1 MELFDLERKIKNN
14 IEVSKIKQNLLEGF
28 LNELQKIGD
37 GKGKNSFENRET
49 IGDKNSFGNRDTIG
63 DKNSF
68 ENRDTIGDENTF
80 EKINTIANED
90 VDRDEN
96 IIGDRGNMLEGEFRK
111 EGEIYEV
118 DEIGDDEKYV
128 FLTRLSDKAQM
139 QEFDISNKLYNEL
152 LNCKNEEL
160 KVVFHNG
167 EYKIIT

>member
-37 GKGKNSFENRET
+37 GKIKNNIEGSKIKQNLLEGFLNELQKIGDGKGKNSF
-49 IGDKNSFGNRDTIG
+49 
-63 DKNSF
+63 
-68 ENRDTIGDENTF
+68 
-80 EKINTIANED
+80 
-90 VDRDEN
+90 
-96 IIGDRGNMLEGEFRK
+96 GDRENMLESEFRK

-167 EYKIIT
+167 DYKIIT

>member
-37 GKGKNSFENRET
+37 EKG
-49 IGDKNSFGNRDTIG
+49 KNSFGNRDTIG

-68 ENRDTIGDENTF
+68 ENRDTIGDENTI

-90 VDRDEN
+90 IDRDED
-96 IIGDRGNMLEGEFRK
+96 IVGDRENMLESEFRK

-167 EYKIIT
+167 EYKIIA

>member
-37 GKGKNSFENRET
+37 GKGKNSF
-49 IGDKNSFGNRDTIG
+49 G
-63 DKNSF
+63 
-68 ENRDTIGDENTF
+68 NRDTIGDENSFEKINTIANEDTF

-90 VDRDEN
+90 IDKDEN
-96 IIGDRGNMLEGEFRK
+96 IIGDRENMLESEFRK

-152 LNCKNEEL
+152 LNCKNDEL

>member
-14 IEVSKIKQNLLEGF
+14 IEGSKIKQNLLEGF

-37 GKGKNSFENRET
+37 GKGKNSF
-49 IGDKNSFGNRDTIG
+49 G
-63 DKNSF
+63 
-68 ENRDTIGDENTF
+68 
-80 EKINTIANED
+80 
-90 VDRDEN
+90 DRD
-96 IIGDRGNMLEGEFRK
+96 
-111 EGEIYEV
+111 
-118 DEIGDDEKYV
+118 

-167 EYKIIT
+167 DYKIIT

>member
-37 GKGKNSFENRET
+37 GKGKNSF
-49 IGDKNSFGNRDTIG
+49 GNRDTIG

-68 ENRDTIGDENTF
+68 EKINTIGDENTF

-90 VDRDEN
+90 IDRDED
-96 IIGDRGNMLEGEFRK
+96 IVGDRENMLESEFRK

-167 EYKIIT
+167 EYKIIP

>member
-28 LNELQKIGD
+28 LNELQKIGN
-37 GKGKNSFENRET
+37 GKGKNSF
-49 IGDKNSFGNRDTIG
+49 G
-63 DKNSF
+63 
-68 ENRDTIGDENTF
+68 NRDTIGDENTF

-90 VDRDEN
+90 IDRDN
-96 IIGDRGNMLEGEFRK
+96 DIVGDRENMLESEFRK

-128 FLTRLSDKAQM
+128 FLTRLSDNAQM

-160 KVVFHNG
+160 KVIFHNG

>member
-37 GKGKNSFENRET
+37 GKGKNSFEKIN
-49 IGDKNSFGNRDTIG
+49 
-63 DKNSF
+63 
-68 ENRDTIGDENTF
+68 TIGDENTF

-90 VDRDEN
+90 IDRDEDMV
-96 IIGDRGNMLEGEFRK
+96 GDRENMLESEFRK

-167 EYKIIT
+167 EYKIIA

>member
-37 GKGKNSFENRET
+37 GKGKNSF
-49 IGDKNSFGNRDTIG
+49 GNRDTIG
-63 DKNSF
+63 DENSF
-68 ENRDTIGDENTF
+68 GNRDTIGDENTF

-90 VDRDEN
+90 IDRDEDMV
-96 IIGDRGNMLEGEFRK
+96 GDRENMLESEFRK

-118 DEIGDDEKYV
+118 DEIGDDEKYI

-167 EYKIIT
+167 EYKIIP

>member
-37 GKGKNSFENRET
+37 GKGKNSF
-49 IGDKNSFGNRDTIG
+49 GNRDTIG
-63 DKNSF
+63 DENSF
-68 ENRDTIGDENTF
+68 GNRDTIGDENTF

-96 IIGDRGNMLEGEFRK
+96 IIGDRENMLESEFRK

-118 DEIGDDEKYV
+118 DEIGDDEKYI

-152 LNCKNEEL
+152 LNCKNDEL

>member
-37 GKGKNSFENRET
+37 GKGKNT
-49 IGDKNSFGNRDTIG
+49 FGNRDTIG

-68 ENRDTIGDENTF
+68 GKINTIGDENTF

-96 IIGDRGNMLEGEFRK
+96 IIGDRENMLESEFRK

-167 EYKIIT
+167 DYKIIT

>member
-37 GKGKNSFENRET
+37 GKGKNSF
-49 IGDKNSFGNRDTIG
+49 GNRDTIG
-63 DKNSF
+63 DENSF
-68 ENRDTIGDENTF
+68 GNRDTIGDENTF
-80 EKINTIANED
+80 EKINTIADENI
-90 VDRDEN
+90 DRDEDMV
-96 IIGDRGNMLEGEFRK
+96 GDRENMLESEFRK

-167 EYKIIT
+167 EYKIIP

>member
-37 GKGKNSFENRET
+37 GKGKNT
-49 IGDKNSFGNRDTIG
+49 FGNRDTIG

-68 ENRDTIGDENTF
+68 GKINTIGDENTF

-96 IIGDRGNMLEGEFRK
+96 IIGDRENMLESEFRK

-118 DEIGDDEKYV
+118 DEIGDDEKYI

-167 EYKIIT
+167 EYKIIP

>member
-37 GKGKNSFENRET
+37 GKGKNT
-49 IGDKNSFGNRDTIG
+49 FGNRDTIG

-68 ENRDTIGDENTF
+68 GKINTIGDENTF

-96 IIGDRGNMLEGEFRK
+96 IIGDRENMLESEFRK

-139 QEFDISNKLYNEL
+139 QEFGISNKLYNEL

-167 EYKIIT
+167 EYKIIP

>member
-37 GKGKNSFENRET
+37 GKE
-49 IGDKNSFGNRDTIG
+49 KNSFGNR
-63 DKNSF
+63 
-68 ENRDTIGDENTF
+68 ENIGDEN
-80 EKINTIANED
+80 INIIADEN

-96 IIGDRGNMLEGEFRK
+96 IIGDRENMLESEFKK

-167 EYKIIT
+167 EYKIIA

>member
-37 GKGKNSFENRET
+37 GKGKNSF
-49 IGDKNSFGNRDTIG
+49 GNRDTIG
-63 DKNSF
+63 DENSF
-68 ENRDTIGDENTF
+68 GNRDTIGDENTF

-96 IIGDRGNMLEGEFRK
+96 IIGDRENMLESEFRK

-167 EYKIIT
+167 EYKIIM

>member
-37 GKGKNSFENRET
+37 GKGKNT
-49 IGDKNSFGNRDTIG
+49 FGNRDTIG

-68 ENRDTIGDENTF
+68 GKINTIGDENTF

-96 IIGDRGNMLEGEFRK
+96 IIGDRENMLESEFRK

-167 EYKIIT
+167 EYKIIP

>member
-1 MELFDLERKIKNN
+1 MELFDLEKKIKNN

-37 GKGKNSFENRET
+37 GKGKNTFEN
-49 IGDKNSFGNRDTIG
+49 I
-63 DKNSF
+63 
-68 ENRDTIGDENTF
+68 ENIGDENTF
-80 EKINTIANED
+80 EKINNIGDENTFGNINIIADEN
-90 VDRDEN
+90 VDRDED
-96 IIGDRGNMLEGEFRK
+96 IVGDRENMLESEFRK

-139 QEFDISNKLYNEL
+139 QEFGISNKLYNEL

>member
-37 GKGKNSFENRET
+37 GKGKNSF
-49 IGDKNSFGNRDTIG
+49 G
-63 DKNSF
+63 
-68 ENRDTIGDENTF
+68 NRDTIGDENSF

-96 IIGDRGNMLEGEFRK
+96 IIGDRENMLESEFRK

-167 EYKIIT
+167 EYKIIM

>member
-37 GKGKNSFENRET
+37 GKGKNSFGKIN
-49 IGDKNSFGNRDTIG
+49 
-63 DKNSF
+63 
-68 ENRDTIGDENTF
+68 TIGDENTF

-96 IIGDRGNMLEGEFRK
+96 IIGDRENMLESEFRK

>member
-14 IEVSKIKQNLLEGF
+14 IEGSKIKQNLLEGF

-37 GKGKNSFENRET
+37 GKGKNT
-49 IGDKNSFGNRDTIG
+49 FGNRDTIG

-68 ENRDTIGDENTF
+68 GKINTIGDENTF

-96 IIGDRGNMLEGEFRK
+96 IIGDRENMLESEFRK

>member
-1 MELFDLERKIKNN
+1 MELFDLEKKIKNN

-37 GKGKNSFENRET
+37 GKGKNTFEN
-49 IGDKNSFGNRDTIG
+49 I
-63 DKNSF
+63 
-68 ENRDTIGDENTF
+68 ENIGDENTF
-80 EKINTIANED
+80 EKINNIGDENTFGNINIIADEN
-90 VDRDEN
+90 VDRDED
-96 IIGDRGNMLEGEFRK
+96 IVGDRENMLESEFRK

-118 DEIGDDEKYV
+118 DEIGDDGKYV

-167 EYKIIT
+167 DYKIIT

>member
-1 MELFDLERKIKNN
+1 MELFDLEKKIKNN

-28 LNELQKIGD
+28 LNELHKIGD
-37 GKGKNSFENRET
+37 GKGKNTFENIEN
-49 IGDKNSFGNRDTIG
+49 IGY
-63 DKNSF
+63 
-68 ENRDTIGDENTF
+68 ENTF
-80 EKINTIANED
+80 EKINNIGDENTFGNINIIADEN
-90 VDRDEN
+90 VDRDED
-96 IIGDRGNMLEGEFRK
+96 IVGDRENMLESEFRK

-167 EYKIIT
+167 DYKIIT

>member
-37 GKGKNSFENRET
+37 GKGKNSF
-49 IGDKNSFGNRDTIG
+49 G
-63 DKNSF
+63 
-68 ENRDTIGDENTF
+68 NRDTIGDENTF
-80 EKINTIANED
+80 EKINTIADENI
-90 VDRDEN
+90 DRDEDMV
-96 IIGDRGNMLEGEFRK
+96 GDRENMLESEFRK

-167 EYKIIT
+167 EYKIIP

>member
-37 GKGKNSFENRET
+37 GKGKNSF
-49 IGDKNSFGNRDTIG
+49 GNRDTIG

-68 ENRDTIGDENTF
+68 GKINTIGDENTF

-96 IIGDRGNMLEGEFRK
+96 IIGDRENMLESEFRK

-152 LNCKNEEL
+152 LNCKNDEL

>member
-37 GKGKNSFENRET
+37 EKGKNSF
-49 IGDKNSFGNRDTIG
+49 GDRDTID

-80 EKINTIANED
+80 EKINTIADENI
-90 VDRDEN
+90 DRDEDMV
-96 IIGDRGNMLEGEFRK
+96 GDRENMLESEFRK

-167 EYKIIT
+167 EYKIIL

>member
-1 MELFDLERKIKNN
+1 MELLDLERKIKNN

-28 LNELQKIGD
+28 LNEIQKIGD
-37 GKGKNSFENRET
+37 GKG
-49 IGDKNSFGNRDTIG
+49 KNSFGNRDTIG

-68 ENRDTIGDENTF
+68 EKINTIGDENTF

-90 VDRDEN
+90 IDRDKN
-96 IIGDRGNMLEGEFRK
+96 IIGDRENMLESEFRK

-128 FLTRLSDKAQM
+128 FLTRLSDNAQM

-152 LNCKNEEL
+152 LNCKREEL

>member
-37 GKGKNSFENRET
+37 GKGKNT
-49 IGDKNSFGNRDTIG
+49 FGNRDTIG

-68 ENRDTIGDENTF
+68 GKINTIGDENTF

-90 VDRDEN
+90 IDRDEDMV
-96 IIGDRGNMLEGEFRK
+96 GDRENMLESEFRK

-118 DEIGDDEKYV
+118 DEIGDDEKYI

-167 EYKIIT
+167 EYKIIP

>member
-1 MELFDLERKIKNN
+1 MELLDLERKIKNN

-37 GKGKNSFENRET
+37 GKGKNSFGNRET
-49 IGDKNSFGNRDTIG
+49 IGDKNSFEKIN
-63 DKNSF
+63 
-68 ENRDTIGDENTF
+68 TIGDENTF

-90 VDRDEN
+90 IDRDEDMV
-96 IIGDRGNMLEGEFRK
+96 GDRENMLESEFRK

-160 KVVFHNG
+160 KVIFHNG

>member
-37 GKGKNSFENRET
+37 GKGKNSF
-49 IGDKNSFGNRDTIG
+49 G
-63 DKNSF
+63 
-68 ENRDTIGDENTF
+68 NRDTIGDENSFEKINTIANEDTF

-90 VDRDEN
+90 IDKDEN
-96 IIGDRGNMLEGEFRK
+96 IIGDRENMLESEFRK

-167 EYKIIT
+167 DYKIIT

>member
-37 GKGKNSFENRET
+37 GKGKNT
-49 IGDKNSFGNRDTIG
+49 FGNRDTIG

-68 ENRDTIGDENTF
+68 GKINTIGDENTF

-96 IIGDRGNMLEGEFRK
+96 IIGDRENMLESEFRK

-167 EYKIIT
+167 EYKIIE

>member
-37 GKGKNSFENRET
+37 GKGKNTFEN
-49 IGDKNSFGNRDTIG
+49 INI
-63 DKNSF
+63 
-68 ENRDTIGDENTF
+68 IADEN
-80 EKINTIANED
+80 

-96 IIGDRGNMLEGEFRK
+96 IIGDRENMLESEFRK

>member
-37 GKGKNSFENRET
+37 GKGKNSF
-49 IGDKNSFGNRDTIG
+49 GNRDTIG
-63 DKNSF
+63 DENSF
-68 ENRDTIGDENTF
+68 GNRDTIGDENTF

-90 VDRDEN
+90 IDRDEDMV
-96 IIGDRGNMLEGEFRK
+96 GDRENMLESEFRK

-167 EYKIIT
+167 EYKIIP

>member
-1 MELFDLERKIKNN
+1 MELLDLERKIKNN

-37 GKGKNSFENRET
+37 GKGKNSF
-49 IGDKNSFGNRDTIG
+49 GNRDTIG

-90 VDRDEN
+90 IDRDED
-96 IIGDRGNMLEGEFRK
+96 IVGDRENMLESEFRK

-167 EYKIIT
+167 EYKIIP

>member
-37 GKGKNSFENRET
+37 GKGKNSF
-49 IGDKNSFGNRDTIG
+49 GNRDTIG
-63 DKNSF
+63 DENSF
-68 ENRDTIGDENTF
+68 GNRDTIGDENTF

-90 VDRDEN
+90 IDRDEDMV
-96 IIGDRGNMLEGEFRK
+96 GDRENMLESEFRK

-139 QEFDISNKLYNEL
+139 QEFDISNKLYN
-152 LNCKNEEL
+152 NFIMN
-160 KVVFHNG
+160 
-167 EYKIIT
+167 Y

>member
-37 GKGKNSFENRET
+37 GKGKNSF
-49 IGDKNSFGNRDTIG
+49 GNRDTIG
-63 DKNSF
+63 DENSF
-68 ENRDTIGDENTF
+68 GNRDTIGDENTF

-96 IIGDRGNMLEGEFRK
+96 IIGDRENMLESEFRK

-118 DEIGDDEKYV
+118 DEIGDDEKYI

>member
-37 GKGKNSFENRET
+37 GKGKNSF
-49 IGDKNSFGNRDTIG
+49 G
-63 DKNSF
+63 
-68 ENRDTIGDENTF
+68 NRDTIGDENTF
-80 EKINTIANED
+80 ERINTIANED

-96 IIGDRGNMLEGEFRK
+96 IIGDRENMLESEFRK

-118 DEIGDDEKYV
+118 DEIGDDEKYI
-128 FLTRLSDKAQM
+128 FLTRISDKAQM

-167 EYKIIT
+167 DYKIIT